1 MKRCLIPA
9 FAVLSFLGCSPGAAS
24 PVSIAGN
31 YSLHPIQ
38 SKMNITIGDRIF
50 TATLHGN
57 ATAAA
62 FKILL
67 PVTVNMTELNGN
79 EKHVDL
85 SAHLPAD
92 ASNPGTIH
100 AGDLMLWNSNTLV
113 LFYKTFSTPYNYTS
127 LGRIDD
133 ISGLVAAVGTG
144 SVAVR
149 FELK

>member
-1 MKRCLIPA
+1 MQRFLIPA
-9 FAVLSFLGCSPGAAS
+9 FAVLSFLGCVPGAAS

-31 YSLHPIQ
+31 YSLNPTE
-38 SKMNITIGDRIF
+38 SKMNITIGNSTF
-50 TATLHGN
+50 TATLHDN

-62 FKILL
+62 FKGLL
-67 PVTVNMTELNGN
+67 PITVNMAELNGN
-79 EKHVDL
+79 EKKFDL
-85 SAHLPAD
+85 PTHLPAN

-113 LFYKTFSTPYNYTS
+113 LFYKTFATPYNYS
-127 LGRIDD
+127 PLGKIDD
-133 ISGLVAAVGTG
+133 ISGLVAAVGKG